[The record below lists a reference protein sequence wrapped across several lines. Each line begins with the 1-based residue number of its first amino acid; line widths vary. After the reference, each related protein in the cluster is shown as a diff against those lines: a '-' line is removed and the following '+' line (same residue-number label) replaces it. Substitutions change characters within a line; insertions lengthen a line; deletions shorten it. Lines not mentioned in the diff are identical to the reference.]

1 MSAIPGATLW
11 ADPYGPLVV
20 SGDLDLDG
28 SIRLQEQVRDAV
40 LAGRTDLTV
49 DLAGVDFIDCAGVG
63 ALVATRRKLES
74 LGGGLALSGTNRVVA
89 RVLELLGMRESFA
102 SAPACA

>member
-1 MSAIPGATLW
+1 MSAIPGATLS
-11 ADPYGPLVV
+11 AEPHGTLVV

-28 SIRLQEQVRDAV
+28 SIRLQERVRHAV

-63 ALVATRRKLES
+63 ALVATRRKLEN
-74 LGGGLALSGTNRVVA
+74 LGGGMAVSGTNRVVG
-89 RVLELLGMRESFA
+89 RVLELLGMRETFA